1 MNKLPWGSRNKL
13 SDDEFYGREKELNNM
28 KNLLY
33 STEQSNAP
41 EILLTGV
48 RGVGKTVFLNKIKK
62 ELNDEGYLCILIDF
76 STSQSYQRN
85 NLTTLGLIKH
95 YYNEIIRQTNEKDIN
110 LITSRIKKYL
120 TTNNFEIK
128 DMTTVFNLPF
138 PIIESNEDESRIN
151 NFVLDLPQHIYE
163 EHKNTLKGVIILIDE
178 FQIIKELNE
187 YMNSFLWQLRGNI
200 QNHNNV
206 GYIITGSLS
215 IDDQLI
221 NDIASQNGAFG
232 GRIITQYLTPFTKK
246 TTEEYLNEK
255 APYLKFSNESFERF
269 YKCTNGIPYYINTL
283 ANQLP
288 TDISLTKEDIVECF
302 DNNLYFLIKYLI
314 NTWIRL
320 TNREKDIF
328 ITLLDKPLHRNEIGE
343 KLNVNPA
350 SLSKYFTKLTK
361 LGLIKNDNGLYS
373 IKELMIKRWL
383 EVEFRNNGYYPY
395 R

>member
-1 MNKLPWGSRNKL
+1 
-13 SDDEFYGREKELNNM
+13 
-28 KNLLY
+28 
-33 STEQSNAP
+33 
-41 EILLTGV
+41 
-48 RGVGKTVFLNKIKK
+48 
-62 ELNDEGYLCILIDF
+62 
-76 STSQSYQRN
+76 
-85 NLTTLGLIKH
+85 
-95 YYNEIIRQTNEKDIN
+95 
-110 LITSRIKKYL
+110 
-120 TTNNFEIK
+120 
-128 DMTTVFNLPF
+128 
-138 PIIESNEDESRIN
+138 
-151 NFVLDLPQHIYE
+151 
-163 EHKNTLKGVIILIDE
+163 
-178 FQIIKELNE
+178 
-187 YMNSFLWQLRGNI
+187 MNSFLWQLRGNI

-221 NDIASQNGAFG
+221 NDIASQNGVFG

-246 TTEEYLNEK
+246 TTRDYLNEK
-255 APYLKFSNESFERF
+255 APYLNFDDESFERF

-288 TDISLTKEDIVECF
+288 SDTLLTKEDIVECF

-328 ITLLDKPLHRNEIGE
+328 ITLLEKPLHRNEIGE

-350 SLSKYFTKLTK
+350 LLSKYFNKLIK
-361 LGLIKNDNGLYS
+361 LGLINNDHGLYS